1 VFERSKFIMDAN
13 REVTAM
19 PHHEATGPLE
29 ISLVGD
35 LTDNE
40 VELTDKLLSVEPGGE
55 CTLYFDSPGGSP
67 YCAMSLMT
75 LILLRGLRVTGIV
88 TGECSSAALWPFA
101 ACTRRMVTPYSVL
114 LFHPMKWQSE
124 EHVGLAE
131 AAEWARHFGHLEQE
145 MDSLLAELFGLNGN
159 EMEKWINPGRYVSG
173 RELAD
178 AGMAEMIDL
187 RKLKIFESNGA
198 PRRRKRVAT

>member
-1 VFERSKFIMDAN
+1 MQ
-13 REVTAM
+13 
-19 PHHEATGPLE
+19 HHDVTGPLE

-40 VELTDKLLSVEPGGE
+40 VDLTDKLLSVEPGGE
-55 CTLYFDSPGGSP
+55 CTLYIDSPGGSP

-88 TGECSSAALWPFA
+88 TGECSSAALWPYA

-131 AAEWARHFGHLEQE
+131 AAEWARHFGHLEKQ
-145 MDSLLAELFGLNGN
+145 MDQLLAELFGLSTA

-178 AGMAEMIDL
+178 AGMAELIDL
-187 RKLKIFESNGA
+187 RKLKLFESNGSNGMA
-198 PRRRKRVAT
+198 RRRRRVAN

>member
-1 VFERSKFIMDAN
+1 MH
-13 REVTAM
+13 
-19 PHHEATGPLE
+19 HHETTGPLE

-55 CTLYFDSPGGSP
+55 CTLYIDSPGGSP

-88 TGECSSAALWPFA
+88 TGECSSAALWPYA
-101 ACTRRMVTPYSVL
+101 ACSRRMVTPYSVL

-131 AAEWARHFGHLEQE
+131 AAEWARHFGHLEKE
-145 MDSLLAELFGLNGN
+145 MDHLLAELFGIAAAD
-159 EMEKWINPGRYVSG
+159 MEKWINPGRYFSG
-173 RELAD
+173 RELAE

-187 RKLKIFESNGA
+187 RKLKIFESNGVA
-198 PRRRKRVAT
+198 RNRRRVAT